1 MCGRFTLTATK
12 EQIEKQLNV
21 HLDDY
26 EPRFNIAP
34 SQPVLSV
41 ISDGK
46 KRKAGYLKWGLVPVW
61 AKDPKI
67 GYKMINA
74 RGETVDEKP
83 AFKRLL
89 KRRRCLIVTDGFYE
103 WKRTDETKQPYR
115 ITVNDR
121 IFTFAGLWDRWKSG
135 DEEIVSCTIL
145 TTAPNE
151 FMRDIHDRMPVIL
164 GDEERKVWLDPS
176 IEDKEIVKDI
186 IKPYPAQY
194 MTAHEVSTYVNNP
207 RNESEECIKSL
218 SE

>member
-1 MCGRFTLTATK
+1 MCGRYTLTATK
-12 EQIEKQLNV
+12 EQIEVQLDIK
-21 HLDDY
+21 LEDY

-41 ISDGK
+41 ISDGEK
-46 KRKAGYLKWGLVPVW
+46 KKAGYLKWGLVPVW

-89 KRRRCLIVTDGFYE
+89 KRRRCVIVADGFYE
-103 WKRTDETKQPYR
+103 WKRTEKTKQPYR
-115 ITVNDR
+115 ITVNDQL
-121 IFTFAGLWDRWKSG
+121 FTFAGLWDRWTSD

-151 FMRDIHDRMPVIL
+151 CMKNIHDRMPVIL
-164 GDEERKVWLDPS
+164 GDADREVWLDPS
-176 IEDKEIVKDI
+176 IEDKEIVKDL
-186 IKPYPAQY
+186 IKPYSAQLMNAY
-194 MTAHEVSTYVNNP
+194 EVSTIVNNP
-207 RNESEECIKSL
+207 RNESEECIRSL

>member
-1 MCGRFTLTATK
+1 MAVIITLTATK
-12 EQIEKQLNV
+12 EQIEEQLDV
-21 HLDDY
+21 QLDDY

-41 ISDGK
+41 ISDGE
-46 KRKAGYLKWGLVPVW
+46 KRKAGYLRWGLVPVW

-89 KRRRCLIVTDGFYE
+89 KRRRCLIVADGFYE
-103 WKRTDETKQPYR
+103 WKRTEETKRPYR
-115 ITVNDR
+115 ITVNDS
-121 IFTFAGLWDRWKSG
+121 IFTLAGLWDRWTSEK
-135 DEEIVSCTIL
+135 EEIVSCTIL

-151 FMRDIHDRMPVIL
+151 FMKDIHDRMPVIL
-164 GDEERKVWLDPS
+164 GDAERKVWLDSS
-176 IEDKEIVKDI
+176 IEDKEIIKDV
-186 IKPYPAQY
+186 IKPYPAQF
-194 MTAHEVSTYVNNP
+194 MNAHEVSTIVNNP
-207 RNESEECIKSL
+207 RNESAECIRSL